1 MEECSEN
8 FSEFIVESEI
18 ERLNYLMTASEE
30 KTQCFV
36 TIMADNKEEIYSFNS
51 KMFLAGQED
60 LELIWKTPGNIKTES
75 IKTNCILKITFD
87 LHGIKTNAE
96 CFLRSLRFKEED
108 IILNI
113 SGPYRMQRIQRR
125 KRQRVI
131 LSSKF
136 SATVSL
142 NKELDFLSN
151 LLVANIS
158 DCGVA
163 LLINAPK
170 EYLERGLIYENA
182 EIILPLKMNNS
193 FSLDMRICHVEQIN
207 KSLLPVAM
215 RDKSVNNNWY
225 KVGIEFRTVTPKM
238 EHSLLMVMN
247 AVFRSGHG
255 Y

>member
-1 MEECSEN
+1 MEESTEN
-8 FSEFIVESEI
+8 FSEFIVDSEI

-36 TIMADNKEEIYSFNS
+36 TVIAENKEEIYSFDS

-60 LELIWKTPGNIKTES
+60 LELIWKTPGDVRTE
-75 IKTNCILKITFD
+75 ILKTNCILKITFD

-96 CFLRSLRFKEED
+96 CFLRSLRFKNED

-131 LSSKF
+131 LPSKF
-136 SATVSL
+136 SATVNL
-142 NKELDFLSN
+142 NKELDFLSD

-163 LLINAPK
+163 LLVNSPK
-170 EYLERGLIYENA
+170 EYLEKDLVYKNA
-182 EIILPLKMNNS
+182 EIFLPLKMNNS
-193 FSLDMRICHVEQIN
+193 FILDMKVCHVEQIN
-207 KSLLPVAM
+207 KALLPTAM
-215 RDKSVNNNWY
+215 RDKAVNNHWH
-225 KVGIEFRTVTPKM
+225 KVGIEFKNVTPKM

-247 AVFRSGHG
+247 AVLRSGGG